1 MILRMLVPMTAML
14 FACSTVASLQ
24 EQRGTDPSTDVAVL
38 AAVKA
43 EEAAVVAAQIVEDVR
58 QASAEPAWL
67 AATRRVAQVAA
78 LHAAA
83 VDRDARFPVEAFEA
97 MRRER
102 LLSAMIPAALGG
114 AGLTLAEMARICET
128 LARACSSTAS

>member
-1 MILRMLVPMTAML
+1 MNA
-14 FACSTVASLQ
+14 
-24 EQRGTDPSTDVAVL
+24 STDVAVL

-67 AATRRVAQVAA
+67 CATRRVAQVAA

-83 VDRDARFPVEAFEA
+83 VDRELRQLDFIEAFHCTIEETLVDGRARFSV
-97 MRRER
+97 R
-102 LLSAMIPAALGG
+102 LVFGCL
-114 AGLTLAEMARICET
+114 R
-128 LARACSSTAS
+128 